1 MQPLQVYSKNHRYIK
16 TQKRSRQQEG
26 AKIHI
31 ESESFIIFCL
41 HRTRGFSHRNLVKK
55 QQRQMSCIRQRVFFF
70 YLVLSHGRFSIISAN
85 KQAASSRAKSDI

>member
-41 HRTRGFSHRNLVKK
+41 QSVSASDPWVFSPQSGEKTTKADELH
-55 QQRQMSCIRQRVFFF
+55 SPAGVFF
-70 YLVLSHGRFSIISAN
+70 LFSSLARTFLN
-85 KQAASSRAKSDI
+85 HLCE